1 MPQASTPTFSCRDI
15 PSIIRRISL
24 YEGLSCVGAGEGR
37 GGEADMK
44 EQDRGPP
51 ACLCSNQAMTCSPGL
66 D

>member
-44 EQDRGPP
+44 EQDRP
-51 ACLCSNQAMTCSPGL
+51 
-66 D
+66 